1 MRRGFKS
8 RPLRNVRLAGFVG
21 ETTFPHGRPGSWV
34 EARRRLVV
42 VPGVTG
48 RDDGVEPDG
57 DGRGYLRRLIARAA
71 TMIASTRLAAD
82 STSISIF
89 AQRLSGIV
97 SVGLKAVAF
106 VNETYR

>member
-48 RDDGVEPDG
+48 RDGGVETP